1 MDIWFDWSL
10 GPTFNTL
17 TSDHIG
23 YSLGSGFSFLPFPWA
38 VRKLGMLDSPTD
50 RPRVVI
56 VGGGFGG
63 IATARALGDVDA
75 EIGIVDK
82 RNYNVF
88 QPLLYQVATAALNP
102 SDIATPIRRIFRHQ
116 KNVNVV
122 LGQVERVALE
132 EQQVYVEGEPVHFD
146 YLVLAAGCSHAYFGH
161 PEWEQFAPGLK
172 TIEDGSEI
180 RRRMLLAFEAAELE
194 TDPEA
199 CRACLTFVVVG
210 GGPTGC
216 ELAGALSETA
226 HKSIPE
232 DFRHV
237 DTTTARIILIEGEG
251 RVLPSMP
258 EKNSA
263 DALRHLEEL
272 KVEVILNTYAS
283 DVSADGVQAGDTFIP
298 TKNILWAAG
307 VEASPLGKSLGVPL
321 DRAGRVI
328 VEPDLT
334 VPGHPNVFVIG
345 DQAAA
350 TSAKTG
356 QPVPGV
362 AQGAMQGGKYVGRL
376 IRADIE
382 ARAAGREP
390 PVRAAFSYFDKGSMA
405 TIGKSKAVADIF
417 GLKIKGLIAWLAWA
431 GIHILFLVNFRNKL
445 AVFINWTWTYL
456 FHDRGARLILGNNR
470 IDLKTPPDMTRKP
483 KPKG

>member
-1 MDIWFDWSL
+1 
-10 GPTFNTL
+10 
-17 TSDHIG
+17 
-23 YSLGSGFSFLPFPWA
+23 
-38 VRKLGMLDSPTD
+38 MLDSTSD
-50 RPRVVI
+50 KPRIVI

-63 IATARALGDVDA
+63 VATAKALGNIDA

-116 KNVNVV
+116 KNVTVG
-122 LGQVERVALE
+122 LGEVERVALD
-132 EQQVYVEGEPVHFD
+132 EQQLYVEGEPVHFD

-172 TIEDGSEI
+172 TIEDGSEL

-237 DTTTARIILIEGEG
+237 DTTTARIILLEGG
-251 RVLPSMP
+251 PRLLPAMS

-263 DALRHLEEL
+263 DALKHLEEL
-272 KVEVILNTYAS
+272 KVEVRLNTLAS
-283 DVSADGVQAGDTFIP
+283 DVREDGVQAGDGFIAS
-298 TKNILWAAG
+298 KNILWAAG
-307 VEASPLGKSLGVPL
+307 VEASPIGKSLGVEL
-321 DRAGRVI
+321 DKAGRVI
-328 VEPDLT
+328 VEPDLS

-350 TSAKTG
+350 KSAKTG
-356 QPVPGV
+356 KPVPGV
-362 AQGAMQGGKYVGRL
+362 AQGAMQGGEYVGKL
-376 IRADIE
+376 IQSEIAAKATDSALP
-382 ARAAGREP
+382 ARKP
-390 PVRAAFSYFDKGSMA
+390 FSYFDKGSMA
-405 TIGKSKAVADIF
+405 TIGRSKAVADVF
-417 GLKIKGLIAWLAWA
+417 GLKLKGFLAWLAWA
-431 GIHILFLVNFRNKL
+431 GIHILFLINFRNKL
-445 AVFINWTWTYL
+445 AVFINWAWTYL
-456 FHDRGARLILGNNR
+456 CNDRGARLILGDSS
-470 IDLKTPPDMTRKP
+470 IEVKQPPVMTRKP
-483 KPKG
+483 KV

>member
-1 MDIWFDWSL
+1 MRDVVL
-10 GPTFNTL
+10 
-17 TSDHIG
+17 
-23 YSLGSGFSFLPFPWA
+23 
-38 VRKLGMLDSPTD
+38 MLDSTSNK
-50 RPRVVI
+50 PRIVI

-63 IATARALGDVDA
+63 VATAKALGDIDA

-116 KNVNVV
+116 KNVNVA
-122 LGQVERVALE
+122 LGEVERVALD
-132 EQQVYVEGEPVHFD
+132 EQQVYVEGEPVHYD
-146 YLVLAAGCSHAYFGH
+146 YLVLAAGCNHAYFGH
-161 PEWEQFAPGLK
+161 EEWEEFAPGLK

-199 CRACLTFVVVG
+199 CRSCLTFVVVG

-216 ELAGALSETA
+216 ELAGALSEIA

-237 DTTTARIILIEGEG
+237 DTTTARVILLEGG
-251 RVLPSMP
+251 DRLLPSMP
-258 EKNSA
+258 EKCSR
-263 DALRHLEEL
+263 DALKHLEEL
-272 KVEVILNTYAS
+272 KVEVRLKTYAS
-283 DVSADGVQAGDTFIP
+283 DVRKDGVQAGDEFIP

-307 VEASPLGKSLGVPL
+307 VAASPLGKSLGVEL
-321 DRAGRVI
+321 DKAGRVV
-328 VEPDLT
+328 VEPDLS

-350 TSAKTG
+350 QSAKNG

-362 AQGAMQGGKYVGRL
+362 AQGAMQGGTYVGRL
-376 IRADIE
+376 IRAELQAKE
-382 ARAAGREP
+382 AGHQQPNRK
-390 PVRAAFSYFDKGSMA
+390 AFSYFDKGNMA
-405 TIGKSKAVADIF
+405 TIGRSKAVADIF
-417 GLKIKGLIAWLAWA
+417 GIKIKGFIAWLAWA
-431 GIHILFLVNFRNKL
+431 GIHILFLINFRNKV
-445 AVFINWTWTYL
+445 AVFMNWTWTYL
-456 FHDRGARLILGNNR
+456 FSDRGARLILGNNR
-470 IDLKTPPDMTRKP
+470 IDVKRPPDMTRKA